1 MCAHTEAREVH
12 GVTISAFQL
21 VHLLFLSSVRVLHAY
36 VQCVCTP
43 IGAYHFYVFMAGIPS
58 SH

>member
-1 MCAHTEAREVH
+1 MCALTEAREVH
-12 GVTISAFQL
+12 GVTISAIQI
-21 VHLLFLSSVRVLHAY
+21 VHLLFLSFVRVLHAY

-43 IGAYHFYVFMAGIPS
+43 IGAYHFYVFMAGIQS